1 MISPNKNKE
10 TNLEHKGS
18 HVSQN
23 PIAQASWKLS
33 YLDLRQFNIEAGCC
47 TIHHPSNPSNELK
60 ELALKVGISHNASA
74 IDRNEA
80 STDPGL

>member
-1 MISPNKNKE
+1 MISPNKNKQ

-18 HVSQN
+18 HMSQN
-23 PIAQASWKLS
+23 PIAQASCKVS
-33 YLDLRQFNIEAGCC
+33 YLVRQFNIEAPCC
-47 TIHHPSNPSNELK
+47 IIHHPSIPSNELK

-80 STDPGL
+80 TTDPGL